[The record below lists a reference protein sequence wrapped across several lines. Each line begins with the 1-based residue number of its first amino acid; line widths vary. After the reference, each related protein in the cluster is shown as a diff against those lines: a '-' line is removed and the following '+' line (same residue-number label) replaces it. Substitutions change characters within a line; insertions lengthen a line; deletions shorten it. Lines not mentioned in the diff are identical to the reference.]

1 MSGVRPQAGVWK
13 EKSRKDLRGLR
24 SVAESGCQKQTEIK
38 NMNTITIQAAREI
51 LAAEIELTD
60 EQVSRCIES
69 ATADAA
75 QWIAENDL
83 PQVTE
88 MELDWHI
95 DRDIKDA
102 GVNSYAMQKL
112 SFAIATA

>member
-1 MSGVRPQAGVWK
+1 
-13 EKSRKDLRGLR
+13 
-24 SVAESGCQKQTEIK
+24 
-38 NMNTITIQAAREI
+38 MNTITIQAAREI